1 MGQRSGT
8 CPWGSVV
15 GITFTELQAWECPD
29 LPKGV
34 TTRIAKTEDDLR
46 VFDTLAANAH
56 GTPEGVHARFFRP
69 ALNFKPT
76 ADHPALAILLMYA
89 DGISVG
95 TGLISIKDGIGR
107 PYWGGVHSDHRN
119 KRLGT
124 ALAHARMKY
133 LKDLKD
139 IGVEVDTIWVQA
151 MSPSIGLFKRI
162 GFEEGEAVTF
172 YRG

>member
-1 MGQRSGT
+1 MTYASLTRLPLT
-8 CPWGSVV
+8 HM
-15 GITFTELQAWECPD
+15 E
-29 LPKGV
+29 LPKVFMLDSLG
-34 TTRIAKTEDDLR
+34 LR
-46 VFDTLAANAH
+46 LTLN
-56 GTPEGVHARFFRP
+56 PRP
-69 ALNFKPT
+69 II
-76 ADHPALAILLMYA
+76 PALAILLMYA